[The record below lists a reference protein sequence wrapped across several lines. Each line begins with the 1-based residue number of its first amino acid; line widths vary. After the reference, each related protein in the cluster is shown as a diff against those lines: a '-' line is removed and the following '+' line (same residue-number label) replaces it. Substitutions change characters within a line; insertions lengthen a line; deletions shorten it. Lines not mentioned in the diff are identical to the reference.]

1 MAHRRFF
8 QFNHNLKNEMSVI
21 FDAYMDVL
29 MESDE
34 EDENEAIGNFFWLV
48 GWSSKQQERL
58 ESLLKIIEIS
68 SITT

>member
-1 MAHRRFF
+1 
-8 QFNHNLKNEMSVI
+8 
-21 FDAYMDVL
+21 MDVL

-34 EDENEAIGNFFWLV
+34 EDENEGIGKIFFRLV